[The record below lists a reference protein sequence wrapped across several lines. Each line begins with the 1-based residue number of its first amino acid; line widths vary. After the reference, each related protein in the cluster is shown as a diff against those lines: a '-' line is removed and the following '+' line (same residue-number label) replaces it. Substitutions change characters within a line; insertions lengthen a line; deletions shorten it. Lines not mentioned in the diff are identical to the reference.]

1 MARKGIN
8 VWAIAIVVVAIIL
21 LFKVVRENYD
31 ANYPGAS
38 MSIVSATIDSSNNLD
53 ITVNFTF
60 TPDIDP
66 SNPKPPQVNAPLS
79 SLQAVVGGQV
89 IDLVPSD
96 PKSVPP
102 TSPIKTQYSATLP
115 AGVNRNNVTQ
125 INASGYINFTTNGG
139 ATTIG
144 TTPTVSDSTQG
155 IKLI

>member
-8 VWAIAIVVVAIIL
+8 VWTFVLVALAVFFL
-21 LFKVVRENYD
+21 LRVVRENYD
-31 ANYPGAS
+31 PNYPGAS
-38 MSIVSATIDSSNNLD
+38 MNIVSATIDSSNNLI

-60 TPDIDP
+60 TPPVDP
-66 SNPKPPQVNAPLS
+66 SLNPPPRVHPYIS

-89 IDLVPSD
+89 VDLVPSD

-102 TSPIKTQYSATLP
+102 RSPIRTDYSATLP
-115 AGVNRNNVTQ
+115 SGVNRNDVTQ

-139 ATTIG
+139 ATTYG

-155 IKLI
+155 IRLI